1 MRLLVTLLLFL
12 GVTPD
17 GDADL
22 VIRGATIVDGSGREG
37 IVGDVA
43 IKGDRILAVGEWK
56 GSATTTVEGKGLV
69 AAPGFIDLHN
79 HSDTSILAEG
89 TRDNYNYT
97 SQGCTTIVTGNCGLG
112 TVDVAKLF
120 HGIDEKGAGT
130 NVIHLIPHGA
140 LRSQVFGSQRR
151 PPTEDELAK
160 MKDLVDAGMKAGAW
174 GLSTGLIYVPGTYA
188 ATDEI
193 LELARIVH
201 GYGGLYA
208 SHIRSEASGLLESI
222 SEAIEIGEKSG
233 CPVQISHLKCSTK
246 EAWGKMSNA
255 CALIEAARARGL
267 KVTADQY
274 PYVASSTRLSAYTV
288 PSWALE
294 GGKIAER
301 LADPEQGAK
310 IRKAIAESFEKRDG
324 PDKLVIAL
332 FAKDKSYN
340 GKSVDAIAK
349 ASGRDPVEVVVD
361 ILKSG
366 DAQTVGFSMRDED
379 MAVGMKKDWVA
390 TASDGS
396 AKRPSDERPHPR
408 NYGTFPR
415 KIGVFALEKK
425 AFPLGFAIRSAS
437 GLPADILGLKDRGYL
452 KAGYKADLVL
462 FDPATFRDQATF
474 EQPDRYSTG
483 VLRVYVNGVAVIAD
497 GKNTG
502 ALPGK
507 ALRRG

>member
-1 MRLLVTLLLFL
+1 MRFLLALLLL
-12 GVTPD
+12 GGVFD
-17 GDADL
+17 DDADL
-22 VIRGATIVDGSGREG
+22 LIHGATIIDGSGRDG
-37 IVGDVA
+37 FVGDVA
-43 IKGDRILAVGEWK
+43 IKGERILAVGEWRGLAK
-56 GSATTTVEGKGLV
+56 TSVDARGLV

-79 HSDTSILAEG
+79 HSDASILADG
-89 TRDNYNYT
+89 TRDNYNFT

-112 TVDVAKLF
+112 TVDAARLLGGV
-120 HGIDEKGAGT
+120 DEKGAGT

-140 LRSQVFGSQRR
+140 LRSQVFGAQRR
-151 PPTEDELAK
+151 PPTAEELEQ
-160 MKDLVDAGMKAGAW
+160 MKQLVAAGMKAGAW

-188 ATDEI
+188 RTDEI
-193 LELARIVH
+193 LELARVVH
-201 GYGGLYA
+201 GYGGIYA
-208 SHIRSEASGLLESI
+208 SHIRSEAGDLLESI
-222 SEAIEIGEKSG
+222 AEAIAIGEKSG

-246 EAWGKMSNA
+246 EAWGKMNEA

-274 PYVASSTRLSAYTV
+274 PYTASSTRLSAYTV

-301 LADPEQGAK
+301 LEDPEEGPK
-310 IRKAIAESFEKRDG
+310 IRKAIAESFERRDG

-332 FAKDKSYN
+332 YKDKSFI
-340 GKSVDAIAK
+340 GRSVGAIAG
-349 ASGRDPVEVVVD
+349 ASGRDPVDVVVE
-361 ILKSG
+361 ILKGG
-366 DAQTVGFSMRDED
+366 DAPTIGFSMREED
-379 MAVGMKKDWVA
+379 MAIAMKKDWVA

-396 AKRPSDERPHPR
+396 AKHPSDERPHPR

-425 AFPLGFAIRSAS
+425 ALPLAFAIRSAS

-452 KAGYKADLVL
+452 KEGYKADLVV
-462 FDPATFRDQATF
+462 FDPAAFRDQATF
-474 EQPDRYSTG
+474 EHPDRYASG
-483 VLRVYVNGVAVIAD
+483 VRWVTVNGVAVITD
-497 GKNTG
+497 GKKTN

>member
-1 MRLLVTLLLFL
+1 MRLALSFLLLL
-12 GVTPD
+12 AAAPD
-17 GDADL
+17 DDADL
-22 VIRGATIVDGSGREG
+22 LIRGATIVDGSGKDG
-37 IVGDVA
+37 FAGDVA
-43 IKGDRILAVGEWK
+43 IKGERILAVGEWK
-56 GSATTTVEGKGLV
+56 GSAKTTVEGKGLI

-79 HSDTSILAEG
+79 HSDTSILADD
-89 TRDNYNYT
+89 TRDNYNFT

-112 TVDVAKLF
+112 TVDAGKLLR
-120 HGIDEKGAGT
+120 GVDEKGAGT

-140 LRSQVFGSQRR
+140 LRTLVFGSAQR
-151 PPTEDELAK
+151 PPTSEELAK
-160 MKDLVDAGMKAGAW
+160 MKELVDAGMKEGAW

-188 ATDEI
+188 RTDEI
-193 LELARIVH
+193 IELARIVH

-208 SHIRSEASGLLESI
+208 SHIRSEAAQLLESI

-233 CPVQISHLKCSTK
+233 CPVQISHLKCSTR
-246 EAWGKMSNA
+246 EAWGKMNEA
-255 CALIEAARARGL
+255 CARIEAARARGL

-274 PYVASSTRLSAYTV
+274 PYAASSTRLSAYTV

-301 LADPEQGAK
+301 LDDPEQGSK
-310 IRKAIAESFEKRDG
+310 IRKAILESFERRDG

-332 FAKDKSYN
+332 YKDMSFI
-340 GKSVDAIAK
+340 GKSVDAIAR
-349 ASGRDPVEVVVD
+349 AAGREPVDVVVE
-361 ILKSG
+361 ILKGG
-366 DAQTVGFSMRDED
+366 DAQTIGFSMRED
-379 MAVGMKKDWVA
+379 DMMIGMRKDWVA

-396 AKRPSDERPHPR
+396 AKHPTDERPHPR

-415 KIGVFALEKK
+415 KIGVYALEKK

-462 FDPATFRDQATF
+462 FNPADFRDQATF
-474 EQPDRYSTG
+474 EQPDQYSTG
-483 VLRVYVNGVAVIAD
+483 VLWVTVNGVPVIAQ
-497 GKNTG
+497 GRKTG